1 MSNLELIGYTV
12 TNHVATITLNSP
24 AAMNA
29 VSQQMRQELL
39 KTIEVAE
46 ADAEV
51 RVVVL
56 NAAGR
61 AFCSGADLAEGTAG
75 YKTIG
80 DQILA
85 EYQPIFMGINDSA
98 KLYIASVQGPAAGI
112 GSALAM
118 VCDLA
123 IMAETAYLHLAFAGL
138 SLVPDGG
145 MSYHLVNALGYKKA
159 MQLFAEMAKLTAADC
174 EQYGLVNKVVGL
186 DELAEQAQLW
196 AESLAQGAPLSHKL
210 GKEIMRSVHTSSL
223 NQVVEQEALAQTTC
237 MISEDSQN
245 AVKSFFKKEKPVFI
259 GR

>member
-1 MSNLELIGYTV
+1 MSDVALVGYTV

-29 VSQQMRQELL
+29 VSQRMRQELL
-39 KTIEVAE
+39 AAIETAE
-46 ADAEV
+46 TDDDA

-61 AFCSGADLAEGTAG
+61 AFCSGADLAEGTSG

-85 EYQPIFMGINDSA
+85 EYQPILMGINNSK
-98 KLYIASVQGPAAGI
+98 KLYIASVKGPAAGI

-123 IMAETAYLHLAFAGL
+123 IMAEAAYLHLAFAGL

-145 MSYHLVNALGYKKA
+145 MSYHLVNALDYKKA
-159 MQLFAEMAKLTAADC
+159 MQLFAETAKLSATDC
-174 EQYGLVNKVVGL
+174 ESYGLVNKVVAG
-186 DELAEQAQLW
+186 DNLAEQAQLW

-210 GKEIMRSVHTSSL
+210 GKEISTKRLGLITKRAPLV
-223 NQVVEQEALAQTTC
+223 
-237 MISEDSQN
+237 SEGTL
-245 AVKSFFKKEKPVFI
+245 VTI
-259 GR
+259 R